1 MFRYFIYN
9 TYLRFNF
16 HSRFHFGAVFVGPDG
31 LMQPPFHI
39 FTIVKHNVFL
49 MTTSSPFAFSP
60 KEVLWPLRFPW
71 YQKQVTKALEEKKI
85 NTIMPRQSP
94 RCFFYRIA
102 DRAVKPC
109 RSSRSTTH
117 GGMVKSPLTLAKQ
130 GNKQTQTPQ
139 TKTSKTKH
147 KHNQTN
153 QRQVSGEG

>member
-49 MTTSSPFAFSP
+49 MTVSSPFAFSP

-71 YQKQVTKALEEKKI
+71 YQKQVTKAFGKKKALHA
-85 NTIMPRQSP
+85 
-94 RCFFYRIA
+94 IA
-102 DRAVKPC
+102 LNQCDFTLGSSDSHYSSVLLSSYLAEVRSHFGSSC
-109 RSSRSTTH
+109 RECSSALQTLRSKRVVVLYLGT
-117 GGMVKSPLTLAKQ
+117 
-130 GNKQTQTPQ
+130 
-139 TKTSKTKH
+139 
-147 KHNQTN
+147 
-153 QRQVSGEG
+153 